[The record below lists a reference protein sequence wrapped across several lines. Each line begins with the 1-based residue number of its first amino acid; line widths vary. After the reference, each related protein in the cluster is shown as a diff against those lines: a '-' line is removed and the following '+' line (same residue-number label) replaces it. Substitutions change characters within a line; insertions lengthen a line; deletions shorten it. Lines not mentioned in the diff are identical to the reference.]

1 MPCYLFYLFIQ
12 ACAVGFDD
20 ILISVKGILFV
31 AFQRT
36 GAVIVAVAV
45 VHSVVGL
52 FYAVVRPNRVLLFF
66 LDLFQI
72 GERNPA
78 FPLPAALELFLVSL

>member
-20 ILISVKGILFV
+20 ILIPVKGILFV

-36 GAVIVAVAV
+36 GAVIGAV
-45 VHSVVGL
+45 
-52 FYAVVRPNRVLLFF
+52 YRVLLFF

-78 FPLPAALELFLVSL
+78 FPLPAVLELFLVSL